1 MPGTPSSRGLSVQ
14 SANVRSSIRE
24 RARDVSPMTRTR
36 LAADVGGTIAG
47 AWTPCG
53 SCPARVASRSPT
65 SWRACRIPVPSR
77 KVAVTTESP
86 WIDSDRIDSRLPT
99 PFTAASI
106 GRVTSASTSSGESPD
121 ASVWMT
127 TWGGANSGK
136 TSRLAV
142 EAA

>member
-1 MPGTPSSRGLSVQ
+1 
-14 SANVRSSIRE
+14 
-24 RARDVSPMTRTR
+24 MTT
-36 LAADVGGTIAG
+36 A
-47 AWTPCG
+47 
-53 SCPARVASRSPT
+53 
-65 SWRACRIPVPSR
+65 
-77 KVAVTTESP
+77 SP
-86 WIDSDRIDSRLPT
+86 WIDSDRIVSRPPT

-142 EAA
+142 DAA